1 MSWLESLPHAQRE
14 VVYTEMRSLR
24 AKSTAYLEESARLQ
38 PRYGEIAVG
47 GRHIDALA
55 RGEALAVLLR
65 GLGQGL
71 TPEQARFKAG
81 EEAALI
87 FNKWNTSRKDFQ
99 VHRNLDG
106 LGSML
111 DAVQR
116 TLEALGK

>member
-1 MSWLESLPHAQRE
+1 MSWLERLTPVQRE
-14 VVYTEMRSLR
+14 TVFTEMRSLR
-24 AKSTAYLEESARLQ
+24 AKSTSYLKDSARLQ

-47 GRHIDALA
+47 GRHID
-55 RGEALAVLLR
+55 ALAVLLR

-81 EEAALI
+81 EEVALI
-87 FNKWNTSRKDFQ
+87 FNKYNTSRKDFQ

-116 TLEALGK
+116 TLEALGN